1 MSLVSPTFL
10 GAIRGCV
17 YATIELGC
25 AWVEYC
31 LHVLDHAGLSIID
44 RNIEAF
50 GQRVD
55 ERPSEVFR
63 RHFWVSPFPEE
74 DVEGL
79 TRLIGSDR
87 VLFGSDWPHA
97 EGTEQP
103 ADYVRY
109 IDKLD
114 PGDVRLI
121 LRERGVST
129 ETPVLKSKTCWIER
143 RGLAG
148 RRSHRHHPERP
159 WRTSCR
165 WQPLGLIAGG
175 PLAGRRRPA
184 PAPGVAERL

>member
-1 MSLVSPTFL
+1 MLSTCCGDVTDTNDRAYETNLRSALFGGDRTILDTVVSLVLANLFGRYPRL
-10 GAIRGCV
+10 RI
-17 YATIELGC
+17 ATIELGC

-31 LHVLDHAGLSIID
+31 LHVLDHAGLSITD
-44 RNIEAF
+44 RYIEAF

-79 TRLIGSDR
+79 TRLIGADR

-114 PGDVRLI
+114 PADVRLI
-121 LRERGVST
+121 LRENAESL
-129 ETPVLKSKTCWIER
+129 LKPSPRIEN
-143 RGLAG
+143 L
-148 RRSHRHHPERP
+148 
-159 WRTSCR
+159 
-165 WQPLGLIAGG
+165 LD
-175 PLAGRRRPA
+175 
-184 PAPGVAERL
+184 